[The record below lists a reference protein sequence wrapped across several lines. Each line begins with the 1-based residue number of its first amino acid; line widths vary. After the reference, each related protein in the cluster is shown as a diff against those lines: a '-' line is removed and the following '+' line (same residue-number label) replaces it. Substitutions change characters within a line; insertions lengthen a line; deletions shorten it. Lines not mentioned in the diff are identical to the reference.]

1 MLPRIKELFYIYQ
14 KNIYSI
20 LSNVN
25 VSEYNFIAESLG
37 NITEDDICDDEHLS
51 CYSFVISIEGGEI
64 NPSRFIIGTK
74 TNPDL
79 FEKNALN
86 MLNTLNIC
94 PITPNGFK
102 WYGVGWDIK
111 NDQIKIYF
119 LKNDLSQ
126 IYCKEYRRS
135 SSEKIKEKLYDVGEK
150 FTKMYKDDEIIDQIN
165 SNNYDHKIVNKM
177 VSFGF
182 NLDTYSEYKDKV
194 TLYFD

>member
-1 MLPRIKELFYIYQ
+1 MLPRIKHLFHIYQ

-20 LSNVN
+20 FSNVS
-25 VSEYNFIAESLG
+25 VLEYDYITESLG
-37 NITEDDICDDEHLS
+37 NITEDDICNDEHLS
-51 CYSFVISIEGGEI
+51 CYSFVISIEDGEI
-64 NPSRFIIGTK
+64 NPSRFIVGTK
-74 TNPDL
+74 TNSDL

-86 MLNTLNIC
+86 MLNNLNIC
-94 PITPNGFK
+94 PKTPNEFK

>member
-1 MLPRIKELFYIYQ
+1 
-14 KNIYSI
+14 

-25 VSEYNFIAESLG
+25 ASEYDFIAESLG
-37 NITEDDICDDEHLS
+37 NITEEDICDDEHLS
-51 CYSFVISIEGGEI
+51 CYSFVVSIEGGEI

-79 FEKNALN
+79 FEKNALD

-94 PITPNGFK
+94 PITPNEFK

-150 FTKMYKDDEIIDQIN
+150 FTKMYKDNEIIDQIN
-165 SNNYDHKIVNKM
+165 SNNYDHKIVDKM
-177 VSFGF
+177 TSFGF
-182 NLDTYSEYKDKV
+182 NLDTYSIYKNKV

>member
-1 MLPRIKELFYIYQ
+1 MLPRIKDLFYIYQ

-86 MLNTLNIC
+86 MLDTLNIY
-94 PITPNGFK
+94 PKNPNEFK

-119 LKNDLSQ
+119 LKKDFSQ
-126 IYCKEYRRS
+126 IYCEEYCRS
-135 SSEKIKEKLYDVGEK
+135 SSEKIREKLYDVGK
-150 FTKMYKDDEIIDQIN
+150 KCTKMYKDNETINQIN
-165 SNNYDHKIVNKM
+165 STIYKHEIVNKM
-177 VSFGF
+177 ESFGF
-182 NLDTYSEYKDKV
+182 NLDTYSQYKNKV